1 MKDKVE
7 IVKVNDKM
15 FEITRTIVD
24 KVDRLSLE
32 DQLKSLQHSEEQ
44 YIDQLESVRE
54 RMKNIA
60 AALELTQ
67 NNDKVEGKGV
77 VVNLKKD

>member
-1 MKDKVE
+1 MKDTVE